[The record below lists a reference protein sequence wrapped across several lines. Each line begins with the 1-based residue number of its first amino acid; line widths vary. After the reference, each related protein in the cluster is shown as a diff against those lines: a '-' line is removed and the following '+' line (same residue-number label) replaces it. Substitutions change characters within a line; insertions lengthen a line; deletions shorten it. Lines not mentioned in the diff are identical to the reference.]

1 MTPYAPAPVVA
12 EEGVGTPTSIV
23 DGDSRA
29 VHIGMPVEVAF
40 GWLPLKSA
48 FLLQGRPV
56 NRQSN
61 RTIEIYRN
69 HSLGRKCWL
78 ADLMHSG

>member
-1 MTPYAPAPVVA
+1 ML
-12 EEGVGTPTSIV
+12 TSIL

-40 GWLPLKSA
+40 GWLPIKSA
-48 FLLQGRPV
+48 SLRQGRPV
-56 NRQSN
+56 SRQSK
-61 RTIEIYRN
+61 RTIEIYCN
-69 HSLGRKCWL
+69 HGLGRKCWL